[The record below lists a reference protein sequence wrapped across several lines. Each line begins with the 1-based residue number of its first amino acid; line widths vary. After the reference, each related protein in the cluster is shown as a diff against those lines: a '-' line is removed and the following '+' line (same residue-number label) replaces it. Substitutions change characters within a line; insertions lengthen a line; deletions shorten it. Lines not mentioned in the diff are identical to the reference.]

1 MDPQACSGMRHFYEK
16 KSFFRRI
23 FLVRKGKKLN
33 RVEMPVFRNSGHVMM
48 SLMTGPVVLLHA
60 VPLCRNLFSIS

>member
-1 MDPQACSGMRHFYEK
+1 MLPQACGAMRHFYQK

-33 RVEMPVFRNSGHVMM
+33 RVKMLVFKNFVCMMVRLMP
-48 SLMTGPVVLLHA
+48 GPVVLLQQ
-60 VPLCRNLFSIS
+60 PLS

>member
-1 MDPQACSGMRHFYEK
+1 MIPQACGAMRHFYEK

-33 RVEMPVFRNSGHVMM
+33 SVEMPVSGISGPMMM
-48 SLMTGPVVLLHA
+48 SLMFGPVVLLHA
-60 VPLCRNLFSIS
+60 VPTCNNTVMIP

>member
-1 MDPQACSGMRHFYEK
+1 MVPQACGAMRHFYEK

-33 RVEMPVFRNSGHVMM
+33 RVEMPVFKNYIAMMM
-48 SLMTGPVVLLHA
+48 SLKPGPVVLLYTA
-60 VPLCRNLFSIS
+60 LSCSNTAWIP

>member
-1 MDPQACSGMRHFYEK
+1 MLPQACGAMRHFYQK

-33 RVEMPVFRNSGHVMM
+33 RVKMPVFKNFVGMM
-48 SLMTGPVVLLHA
+48 VRLMPGPVVFLQQ
-60 VPLCRNLFSIS
+60 PLS